1 MKHILED
8 QKIDHLDEI
17 PKSGIWSK
25 LQIAILPL
33 FILALMGAT
42 FYFSGFEAGTELIKE
57 WIIFKGNLSCVRRI
71 NCPCSSIIHY
81 PRFYCG
87 SYWKF

>member
-33 FILALMGAT
+33 FILALM
-42 FYFSGFEAGTELIKE
+42 ELRFISVDLKQ
-57 WIIFKGNLSCVRRI
+57 GLNL
-71 NCPCSSIIHY
+71 
-81 PRFYCG
+81 
-87 SYWKF
+87 